1 MDFYFVVLGA
11 VFFISLIGLAH
22 GCAALN
28 RRRS

>member
-1 MDFYFVVLGA
+1 MDFIFVVLGA
-11 VFFISLIGLAH
+11 LFFISLIGLAR

>member
-1 MDFYFVVLGA
+1 MDIVFVVLGA
-11 VFFISLIGLAH
+11 LFVFCLMGLAR

>member
-1 MDFYFVVLGA
+1 MDFVYLILGA
-11 VFFISLIGLAH
+11 VFFISLIGLAR

>member
-1 MDFYFVVLGA
+1 MDFVFLGLGA
-11 VFFISLIGLAH
+11 LCFVTVVGMAY

>member
-1 MDFYFVVLGA
+1 MDITFLVLGA
-11 VFFISLIGLAH
+11 LFFLSLIGLAH

>member
-1 MDFYFVVLGA
+1 MDFVFLVLAALFFATA
-11 VFFISLIGLAH
+11 VGLAH

>member
-1 MDFYFVVLGA
+1 MDFIFLILGA
-11 VFFISLIGLAH
+11 VFFISLIGLAL

>member
-1 MDFYFVVLGA
+1 MDFNFLLLGA
-11 VFFISLIGLAH
+11 LLVVSLIGLAR

>member
-1 MDFYFVVLGA
+1 MDFYFLLLGA
-11 VFFISLIGLAH
+11 LFFIILVGLAQ

>member
-1 MDFYFVVLGA
+1 MEFIYLLLGA
-11 VFFISLIGLAH
+11 LFFISLVGLAR

>member
-1 MDFYFVVLGA
+1 MDFYCVVLGA

>member
-1 MDFYFVVLGA
+1 MDFIFLVLGA
-11 VFFISLIGLAH
+11 LFFFILVGLAR